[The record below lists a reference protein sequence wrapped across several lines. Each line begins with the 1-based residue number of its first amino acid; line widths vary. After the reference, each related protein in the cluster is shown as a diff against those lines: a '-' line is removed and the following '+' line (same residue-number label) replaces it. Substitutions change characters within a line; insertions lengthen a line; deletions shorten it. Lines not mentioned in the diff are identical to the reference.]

1 MLAWTH
7 IDRRCAVVQANFSI
21 CRGGEGVIEAS
32 AETTNSGAVC
42 WFLGGSRQDSLLDK
56 KDYQEA
62 KKWVVNLESLP
73 KSDLLNTFKR
83 VPDARREE
91 ITSAHAGGKA
101 VKCEPSR

>member
-56 KDYQEA
+56 KDYQEC
-62 KKWVVNLESLP
+62 E
-73 KSDLLNTFKR
+73 KR
-83 VPDARREE
+83 YGREQ
-91 ITSAHAGGKA
+91 SM
-101 VKCEPSR
+101 P